1 MKLSW
6 MFAAGIALGLALP
19 AQARVEDQLDFD
31 GARRHDV
38 RVVLQPEQNFVP
50 ASEDVRLLVTF
61 ENAGRAPI
69 ALAKWFVPGDEF
81 DHPVFEVLRDGQ
93 PVEFMGPLVKRA
105 EPTADDVLWLLPG
118 EQMTVAVE
126 LSGSYDLSAGGEYSI
141 RYRAASANLF
151 GPGQGRVEVLASA
164 EVSIAVEGRQYS
176 NVRAL
181 AGDGYKAKP
190 GGGGGGGS
198 GAGVEFSGRCSAA
211 QQSTLLSSVSA
222 ASTMSGDAKNYLSTT
237 TPGATSRY
245 TTWFG
250 AYTNARWNLAK
261 EHFVAIKGAF
271 DGQTVTLDCSC
282 KKSYYAYVYP
292 TQPYKIYVCN
302 AFWTAPLTGTDSKG
316 GTLVH
321 EMSHFNVT
329 AGTDDW
335 AYGQSAAKSLAS
347 SDPIKAL
354 DNADNHEYFSENT
367 PQSPN

>member
-6 MFAAGIALGLALP
+6 MFAACVALGLALP
-19 AQARVEDQLDFD
+19 AQARIEDQLDVD
-31 GARRHDV
+31 GAQRHDV
-38 RVVLQPEQNFVP
+38 RVGLQAEQGFIP

-61 ENAGRAPI
+61 ENGGRAPV

-81 DHPVFEVLRDGQ
+81 DHPVFEITRDGQ
-93 PVEFMGPLVKRA
+93 PVDFMGPLVKRA
-105 EPTADDVLWLLPG
+105 EPTAGDLLWLQPG
-118 EQMTVAVE
+118 EQMSISVE

-141 RYRAASANLF
+141 RYRAASSHLF
-151 GPGQGRVEVLASA
+151 GPGQARLEVLASA
-164 EVSIAVEGRQYS
+164 AISITIEGRQYS

-181 AGDGYKAKP
+181 AGDGHKAKP
-190 GGGGGGGS
+190 GGGGGGGGS
-198 GAGVEFSGRCSAA
+198 GVEFTGRCSAA
-211 QQSTLLSSVSA
+211 QQSTLLSAISA
-222 ASTMSGDAKNYLSTT
+222 ASTMSGDAQSYLSTT
-237 TPGATSRY
+237 TPGATPRY

-250 AYTNARWNLAK
+250 SYTSTRWDLAK
-261 EHFVAIKGAF
+261 AHFVAIKGAF

-292 TQPYKIYVCN
+292 TQPYKIYLCK

-335 AYGQSAAKSLAS
+335 AYGQSAAQSLAS
-347 SDPIKAL
+347 SNPDRAL
-354 DNADNHEYFSENT
+354 DNADSHEYFSENT
-367 PQSPN
+367 PSQN